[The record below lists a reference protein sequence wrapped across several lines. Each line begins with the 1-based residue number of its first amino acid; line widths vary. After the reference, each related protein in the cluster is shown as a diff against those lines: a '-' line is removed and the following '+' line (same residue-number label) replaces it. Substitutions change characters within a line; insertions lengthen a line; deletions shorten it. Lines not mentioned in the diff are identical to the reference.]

1 MEIFKTFGLN
11 LPLVVAQVVNF
22 LIILYILKRFLYKP
36 LFNMLQKREKMIK
49 ESLAKADESKKVL
62 QKAEI
67 QEKEIIKKAR
77 ENANQILKDAR
88 EQSIAIIKQA
98 EEETKK
104 QTDRMVHEA
113 KLQIEQDMTHAQAQ
127 LNKYVSK
134 LSVELLKK
142 SLNNVFTDEEQS
154 EIVEKAVKE
163 LNKRPN

>member
-127 LNKYVSK
+127 LN
-134 LSVELLKK
+134 
-142 SLNNVFTDEEQS
+142 
-154 EIVEKAVKE
+154 
-163 LNKRPN
+163 